1 MSTENTPMRGVTG
14 EHTTNGTPRG
24 ATSLTPFLAIENAR
38 EAVEFYREIFG
49 ARLVDATEMGGM
61 LVHADLDFGQGHL
74 QLGVPSPQFG
84 LVPPPAG
91 EEACYSL
98 GLYCPNVDEVLERA
112 LAAGAV
118 LREPATTFVSGDRYA
133 SIRDPFGVRWSV
145 MSRVEDLTEEESNR
159 RVAQWAQEPSN
170 PVEYAA
176 IIRASA
182 PVTRHCCRC
191 VSACSHP
198 CLDISP
204 AVAGTVTNHALPAPT
219 TPFRNSANLG

>member
-14 EHTTNGTPRG
+14 EHTTNGTPHG

-49 ARLVDATEMGGM
+49 ARLVDATEMGGV

-98 GLYCPNVDEVLERA
+98 GLYRPNVDEVLERA

-159 RVAQWAQEPSN
+159 RVARWAQEQ
-170 PVEYAA
+170 
-176 IIRASA
+176 
-182 PVTRHCCRC
+182 
-191 VSACSHP
+191 
-198 CLDISP
+198 
-204 AVAGTVTNHALPAPT
+204 AGIE
-219 TPFRNSANLG
+219 